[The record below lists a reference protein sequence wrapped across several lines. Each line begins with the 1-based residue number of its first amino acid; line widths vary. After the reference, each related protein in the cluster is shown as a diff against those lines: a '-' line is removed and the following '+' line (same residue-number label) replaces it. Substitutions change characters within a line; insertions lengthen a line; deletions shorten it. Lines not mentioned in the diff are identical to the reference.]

1 MAQFDKHV
9 SIVVD
14 PKSPQSITAAL
25 AEYRQRLQDGSALR
39 LTMNLMLNV
48 QFVKADGTVL
58 TLDDAGDNRALVEQA
73 INACRFDEQH
83 AFITEPVVF
92 AAALNLPELMPEVVE
107 TIEALVAFSR
117 SRNDSND
124 LWLDDYNAFGVEA
137 IYMLIE
143 TDAAYSSMLTRFLVP
158 YWDTQTMTAP
168 LCLLSGL
175 VAKHGWT
182 RDLIKAYV
190 YCDSAEVRRYFYEDA
205 FVEEQG
211 CDAVQADLLSHLK
224 SHHDDYLYFKSE
236 LIARLQSTPILQ
248 MPDEPSSVTQLLVE
262 YYSSMGAWPVGCER
276 WELEDEPDEWND
288 RVKQQLI
295 CGVKVEDEITALAA
309 TLTETRDESTYF
321 SVAESQCGEVEDSYK
336 SWRDLEATEIAAAPV
351 IEDQNADKPE
361 PEVEPELV
369 VEPEPEIEPEQE
381 LPAIAWNE
389 ATARKIFSC
398 LNPRTDLIT
407 QSRLEH
413 LNNELGYRDGQELIY
428 ALPFMPLHLGSS
440 TYLALRLHQDPS
452 DDELT
457 AIGQWFEQHISQL
470 LSDFVLK
477 FCKVADEDSEPLRQ
491 WLCAT
496 EPDLEQTLA
505 ADIDVKMIELVRSRL
520 AKDGGKSGPEISAK
534 QAAYWNLFTHDAG
547 QRCMLTCLLLQS
559 ASRLTQCQST
569 DLLTPSSP
577 VVQLAKRHWQLWL
590 AIAPQRAIN
599 RIVKFKANYGL
610 YAAIDDQGAE
620 ASLFD
625 LLQQFGVT
633 DSMLE
638 AFTLMADQQV
648 ADYRPAAPRFAQ
660 RYAAKV
666 MQYADLDPADTSMI
680 GRQQLKQFDALL
692 QALEY
697 CREDQVLEFFQHLK
711 AFNPELEL
719 PIMPMF
725 EQALLNTLKE
735 GFDDASAQ
743 TLYGKIMAYLAS
755 GEGLDSL
762 SPKAL
767 NKPKLQGWNPYPMY
781 RSKVGPADFVWL
793 LPPEMAQ
800 RLVLFLAQLGKRGLH
815 WLGRSS
821 MEEAYVASRMQA
833 GEITMADRWH
843 HPEVGNER
851 HGDSDIRDVL
861 DIAKQSWALNWLDNA
876 GVPEAALVYFAVHEG
891 YEQQQFVCKLAAEN
905 RLPDLQ
911 DWLTANERVQLLEM
925 LQGAESLPEATTHSF
940 LQDCSSAVKSLANK
954 LFANRQ

>member
-48 QFVKADGTVL
+48 RFVKADGSEL
-58 TLDDAGDNRALVEQA
+58 TLDDAGDNRALVELA

-83 AFITEPVVF
+83 AYITEPVVF
-92 AAALNLPELMPEVVE
+92 AAALNFPELLPEVVA
-107 TIEALVAFSR
+107 TLEALVAFSR

-143 TDAAYSSMLTRFLVP
+143 TDAAYSSMLTRLLVP

-168 LCLLSGL
+168 LCLLGGL

-190 YCDSAEVRRYFYEDA
+190 YCDGAEVRRYFYEDA

-211 CDAVQADLLSHLK
+211 YDAVQIDLLSHLQ

-236 LIARLQSTPILQ
+236 LIARLQAMPILQ
-248 MPDEPSSVTQLLVE
+248 MPDEPSSLAQLLVE
-262 YYSSMGAWPVGCER
+262 YYSTMGAWPVGCER
-276 WELEDEPDEWND
+276 WELEDESDEWND

-295 CGVKVEDEITALAA
+295 CGVKVEDEIIALAA
-309 TLTETRDESTYF
+309 MLTETRDESTYF
-321 SVAESQCGEVEDSYK
+321 SVAESQRGEVEDSYK
-336 SWRDLEATEIAAAPV
+336 IWRNFAAAEIAAAPV
-351 IEDQNADKPE
+351 IEDQIADKPE
-361 PEVEPELV
+361 PA
-369 VEPEPEIEPEQE
+369 VEPEPAIEPEQE
-381 LPAIAWNE
+381 LPAIAWDD
-389 ATARKIFSC
+389 AMGRKIFSC
-398 LNPRTDLIT
+398 LNPRTDLIS
-407 QSRLEH
+407 QSRLER
-413 LNNELGYRDGQELIY
+413 LNDELGNRDGQEIIE

-440 TYLALRLHQDPS
+440 AYLALRLHQDPS

-457 AIGQWFEQHISQL
+457 AIGQWFEQHLSQL

-477 FCKVADEDSEPLRQ
+477 FCKVAEDDNEALRQ
-491 WLCAT
+491 WICGVDLDAHQAVAT
-496 EPDLEQTLA
+496 
-505 ADIDVKMIELVRSRL
+505 DIDAKMIELVRNGL

-547 QRCMLTCLLLQS
+547 QRCMLTTLLLQS
-559 ASRLTQCQST
+559 ASRFTQCRSSEQLTQ
-569 DLLTPSSP
+569 SSP
-577 VVQLAKRHWQLWL
+577 VVQLAKRHWQMWL

-599 RIVKFKANYGL
+599 RIIKFKADYGL
-610 YAAIDDQGAE
+610 YAAINDQDSE

-633 DSMLE
+633 DAMLE

-648 ADYRPAAPRFAQ
+648 ADYRPADARFGQ

-666 MQYADLDPADTSMI
+666 EQYAELDLADTSMI

-711 AFNPELEL
+711 ALNPQLEL

-735 GFDDASAQ
+735 GFEDDTAQ
-743 TLYGKIMAYLAS
+743 SLYDCIMAYLIS
-755 GEGLDSL
+755 GEGLGSL
-762 SPKAL
+762 SPLAL

-781 RSKVGPADFVWL
+781 RGKVGPADFVWL
-793 LPPEMAQ
+793 LPQEMAQ

-821 MEEAYVASRMQA
+821 VENAYVASRIQA
-833 GEITMADRWH
+833 GDIAMVDRWSH
-843 HPEVGNER
+843 SEVGNER
-851 HGDSDIRDVL
+851 HRDSDMGDALDV
-861 DIAKQSWALNWLDNA
+861 AKQNWALNWLDRA

-925 LQGAESLPEATTHSF
+925 LADVESLPEPSKQSF

>member
-48 QFVKADGTVL
+48 RFVKADGSEL

-83 AFITEPVVF
+83 AFITEPVLF
-92 AAALNLPELMPEVVE
+92 GAALNSPELMPVVVA
-107 TIEALVAFSR
+107 TLEALVAFSR

-124 LWLDDYNAFGVEA
+124 LWLDDHNAFGVEA

-248 MPDEPSSVTQLLVE
+248 MPDESSSLAQLLVE
-262 YYSSMGAWPVGCER
+262 YYSTMGAWPVGCEP
-276 WELEDEPDEWND
+276 WELEDELDEWND

-309 TLTETRDESTYF
+309 TLTEARDESTYF
-321 SVAESQCGEVEDSYK
+321 SVAESQRGEVEDSYQL
-336 SWRDLEATEIAAAPV
+336 WRDLEAAEIAATPV
-351 IEDQNADKPE
+351 IEDLIADK
-361 PEVEPELV
+361 
-369 VEPEPEIEPEQE
+369 PEPEIEPEQE

-389 ATARKIFSC
+389 AMGRKIFSC

-413 LNNELGYRDGQELIY
+413 LNAELGNRDGQELIY

-440 TYLALRLHQDPS
+440 TYLALRLHQDPT
-452 DDELT
+452 DDELM
-457 AIGQWFEQHISQL
+457 AIGQWFEQHLSKL
-470 LSDFVLK
+470 LSDFVLN
-477 FCKVADEDSEPLRQ
+477 FCSVADEDSEALRQ
-491 WLCAT
+491 WICGVDLDAHQAVAT
-496 EPDLEQTLA
+496 
-505 ADIDVKMIELVRSRL
+505 DIDAKMIELVRNGL

-547 QRCMLTCLLLQS
+547 QRCMLTILLLQS
-559 ASRLTQCQST
+559 ASRLTECRSSE
-569 DLLTPSSP
+569 LLTQSGA
-577 VVQLAKRHWQLWL
+577 VVQLAKRHWQMWL

-599 RIVKFKANYGL
+599 RIIKFKADYGL
-610 YAAIDDQGAE
+610 YAAINDQDAE

-633 DSMLE
+633 DAMLE

-648 ADYRPAAPRFAQ
+648 ADYRPADTRFAQ

-666 MQYADLDPADTSMI
+666 EQYAELDPADTSMI

-697 CREDQVLEFFQHLK
+697 CREDQVLDFFQHLK
-711 AFNPELEL
+711 ALNPQLEL

-725 EQALLNTLKE
+725 EAALLNTLKE
-735 GFDDASAQ
+735 GFEDDSAQ
-743 TLYGKIMAYLAS
+743 ILYDKIMAYLAS

-762 SPKAL
+762 SPQAL
-767 NKPKLQGWNPYPMY
+767 KMPKLQGWNPYPMY
-781 RSKVGPADFVWL
+781 RGKLGPADFIWM
-793 LPPEMAQ
+793 LPSEMAE
-800 RLVLFLAQLGKRGLH
+800 RLALFLAQLGKRGLH

-821 MEEAYVASRMQA
+821 VENAYVASLIQA
-833 GEITMADRWH
+833 GDIAMAERWSH
-843 HPEVGNER
+843 AEVGNER
-851 HGDSDIRDVL
+851 HRDSDMGDAL
-861 DIAKQSWALNWLDNA
+861 DIAKQNWALNWLDKA

-891 YEQQQFVCKLAAEN
+891 YEQQQFVCRLAAEY

-925 LQGAESLPEATTHSF
+925 LQGAESLPEAATQSF
-940 LQDCSSAVKSLANK
+940 LQDCSNAVKQLANK
-954 LFANRQ
+954 LFGSRD